1 MSNQCSWSCSNVYI
15 WKGYIFFWIRHV
27 DENGSA
33 RRIRIVHN
41 QILLLH
47 SSEKLRVIL
56 YVSSQLCSRYYRCRE
71 LHSIVFDLF
80 PGQYADSISR
90 NATVEET
97 ERRRIV
103 FGELHGSVWGHYIL
117 NGVLAMTE
125 RQVQDSS
132 LKWWRWYSLYM
143 MFS

>member
-1 MSNQCSWSCSNVYI
+1 MLERLYLKRLYLFLNTSRRR
-15 WKGYIFFWIRHV
+15 K
-27 DENGSA
+27 
-33 RRIRIVHN
+33 RIRASDPYRTQSNIAPS
-41 QILLLH
+41 QFWEL
-47 SSEKLRVIL
+47 SVIL